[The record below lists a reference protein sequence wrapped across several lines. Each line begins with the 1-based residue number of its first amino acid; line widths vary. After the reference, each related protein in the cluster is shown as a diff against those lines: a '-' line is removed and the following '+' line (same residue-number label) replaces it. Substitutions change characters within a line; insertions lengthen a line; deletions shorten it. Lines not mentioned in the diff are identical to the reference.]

1 MNIEEAFN
9 LALKNIADHGDTDIL
24 PLPFENFIFAD
35 FQAQCRDILKDLHD
49 NLPARLAT
57 IPPQIIPML
66 AQVGYTGFRWAT
78 FIEPFWNAYYLALVI
93 SIADQIEKQRISDDK
108 KMVFSYRFKPES
120 GSGKLFTA
128 SNWMLFRRHCLDM
141 SRASPVIVQTDI
153 ADFYPRIYHHRV
165 ENALN
170 RLPAAGDIPARI
182 MKLLGAFSRHVSYGL
197 PVGGPASRILSELAL
212 NAVDTL
218 LERKGIKFCRYADD
232 YVLFCADRADAY
244 RDLVFLADKL
254 ANEGLVLQKKK
265 TRILDAEE
273 FRQASALLDPTMDP
287 SKPQETDEQKLLN
300 ISINFDPYSPTA
312 EEDYEDLKTAV
323 EQVDILGILGR
334 EISKSAIDPAVAKQ
348 AVQAVRMLEFPQRFA
363 ALRMLLDAEN
373 ILILAP
379 IFVTLMRL
387 VRDLY
392 PDLSSA
398 EQDFIDNALIELS
411 SGRSPMLSV
420 EVNLAHY
427 VQALAGNRSQP
438 KEEILISLFTAT
450 GNSII
455 RRLIIL
461 VMTRWKCHYWLS
473 DIKSLY
479 GAMPVLEKRA
489 YILASYCLGDE
500 GKHWRTN
507 TRVSWTPPET
517 LIRDWYAARLDGNK
531 GVPV

>member
-1 MNIEEAFN
+1 MKVEDAFIP
-9 LALKNIADHGDTDIL
+9 ALQNIADHGDTDIL
-24 PLPFENFIFAD
+24 PLPFETYLFAD
-35 FQAQCRDILKDLHD
+35 EQAKSREILKDLHD
-49 NLPARLAT
+49 NLDARLAAN
-57 IPPQIIPML
+57 PPQIIPTL

-78 FIEPFWNAYYLALVI
+78 FIEPFWNAYYLSLAI
-93 SIADQIEKQRISDDK
+93 SVAGQIEEARISGDK
-108 KMVFSYRFKPES
+108 NMVFSYRFGLAD
-120 GSGKLFTA
+120 GSSKLFTE
-128 SNWMLFRRHCLDM
+128 SNWMRFRRHCLAM
-141 SRASPVIVQTDI
+141 SRSSPIIVQTDI
-153 ADFYPRIYHHRV
+153 ADFYPRVYHHRV

-170 RLPAAGDIPARI
+170 RLPAAGDVPSRL

-212 NAVDTL
+212 NSVDFL
-218 LERKGIKFCRYADD
+218 LERRGIKFCRYADD

-265 TRILDAEE
+265 TRILDSEE
-273 FRQASALLDPTMDP
+273 FRQASALLDPETDP
-287 SKPQETDEQKLLN
+287 SRARITDEQKLLN
-300 ISINFDPYSPTA
+300 ISIDFDPYSPTA
-312 EEDYEDLKTAV
+312 EDDYENLKTAV

-334 EISKSAIDPAVAKQ
+334 EIAKTAIDPAVAKQ
-348 AVQAVRMLEFPQRFA
+348 AIQAVRMLDLPQRFA

-392 PDLSSA
+392 PDLSPI
-398 EQDFIDNALIELS
+398 EQDFVDTALIELS

-420 EVNLAHY
+420 DVNLAHY
-427 VQALAGNRSQP
+427 LQALAGNASQA
-438 KEEILISLFTAT
+438 KEEILIHLFRST

-461 VMTRWKCHYWLS
+461 IMSRWKCYYWLS
-473 DIKSLY
+473 DVKSQY
-479 GAMPVLEKRA
+479 GAMPILEKRA
-489 YILASYCLGDE
+489 FVLASYCLGDE
-500 GKHWRTN
+500 GKHWRDH
-507 TRVSWTPPET
+507 TRVSWGPPEL
-517 LIRDWYAARLDGNK
+517 LIRDWFAARFQRNK